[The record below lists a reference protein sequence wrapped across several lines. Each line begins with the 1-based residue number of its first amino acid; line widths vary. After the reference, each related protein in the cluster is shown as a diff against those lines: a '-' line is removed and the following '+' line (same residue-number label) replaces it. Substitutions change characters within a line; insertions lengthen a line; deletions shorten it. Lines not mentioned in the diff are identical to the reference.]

1 MFKHES
7 VAVEKFRCF
16 SSFTTKFF
24 IEKAVFSYLPLPQI
38 SGKLTTTLWLKL
50 YPFSQIVVLLTTG
63 EKLKRFKKKFENIF
77 FCGVMLNKRQ

>member
-1 MFKHES
+1 MKVWLLKSS
-7 VAVEKFRCF
+7 VAFEALQPNFLLKKLF
-16 SSFTTKFF
+16 
-24 IEKAVFSYLPLPQI
+24 FSYLPLPQI
-38 SGKLTTTLWLKL
+38 SGKLATTLWLKL